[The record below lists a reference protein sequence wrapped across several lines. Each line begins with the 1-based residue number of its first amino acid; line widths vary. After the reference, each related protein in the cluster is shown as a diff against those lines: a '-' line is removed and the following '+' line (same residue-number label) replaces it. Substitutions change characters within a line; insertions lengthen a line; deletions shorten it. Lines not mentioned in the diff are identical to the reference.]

1 MTGFAHKLLIVC
13 LLAGVSV
20 VTLASA
26 QSQAMPASVE
36 SYRLGPGDTIDVRVF
51 GEDDLSLTLRL
62 GEDGRI
68 NYAFV
73 GEIYL
78 ENMTLLEVEQE
89 ITRRLEGDYLLNP
102 RVSVTMSEYRPFFI
116 QGEVSRPGSFP
127 YQPGLTVSKAISLA
141 GGLTERASDRKIFLV
156 PDGGVV
162 ADRVRVSLDDLV
174 GPGDT
179 LTIEQSFF

>member
-1 MTGFAHKLLIVC
+1 MTEFAQKFRIASLLV
-13 LLAGVSV
+13 LLFSTT
-20 VTLASA
+20 VTSA
-26 QSQAMPASVE
+26 QSQGALPSAD

-51 GEDDLSLTLRL
+51 GESDLSLTLRL

-78 ENMTLLEVEQE
+78 EDMTLLEVERE
-89 ITRRLEGDYLLNP
+89 ITRRLRGDYLLNP
-102 RVSVTMSEYRPFFI
+102 QVSVTMAEYRPFFI
-116 QGEVSRPGSFP
+116 QGEVARPGSFP

-156 PDGGVV
+156 PDGGAV
-162 ADRVRVSLDDLV
+162 AERMRVSLDDLV

-179 LTIEQSFF
+179 ITIEQSFF